1 MAPFKP
7 VDRRG
12 KGRKASV
19 VTRLEYVDSPSVAM
33 PEEVTTKLKHVG
45 QSRQRLDGLEKVTGA
60 ALYVD
65 DLEFGPNLLYAEIVE
80 SPHAHALIK
89 RIDTAEAEK
98 VPGVVRVVTGKDF
111 PDRFGLYMQD
121 RFIFPTDR
129 VRFVGEQVAAVI
141 ARDAKTAKRAAK
153 LVKIAYEELT
163 PVLDLG
169 EALSDNAVLVHPDLG
184 GYSHCP
190 WFFPKSKTNIA
201 HWRKTRKGDVD
212 KGFQE
217 ADLVFEETYTVPRY
231 AHCAI
236 EPHAI
241 VGLYDLSG
249 RLTLWSASQS
259 PYTQRHVFAQ
269 ALAARG
275 ISHKDIRVVTPY
287 VGGGFGGK
295 AGVSMEIIGAALAVL
310 VKGYPVKL
318 RWSRAQEFYNTYQRQ
333 GVVAHIKMGV
343 RMDGAITAI
352 EHTLR
357 WDAGAYVEYGANVVN
372 AVGLSATGPYRIP
385 NVKIDSVCV
394 YTNLPPGGPYRG
406 FGYSE
411 FMFGLESHINTL
423 AKMIGI
429 DPVKFRRKNAIR
441 EGDTLAY
448 GARMNASGLEEAI
461 DRVAREIGW
470 GKKELSKDPR
480 KAIGKGF
487 ACFWKAPAMPPNAAS
502 AAFLK
507 FNEDGS
513 LNLSVSGMEI
523 GQGYLTVMAQIAAE
537 VLTVP
542 LSKIRVEPPDTD
554 RNAYEWQTVGSH
566 VTWGCGN
573 AVKAAALDA
582 REKMFDVVHRAHGF
596 SKDDLYLEDEKVKCR
611 THPEFALPLK
621 DFVISGIQTAHGNF
635 LGGPILGSGI
645 FMPEFTSALSD
656 PETSQGG
663 HPNVHYTVGAAAVIL
678 EVDKD
683 TGKMKVL
690 KATLAVDAGKAVNPD
705 LVNGQIIGGMVQ
717 GLATVLYEDMRYDF
731 KGKLLNANFADYKI
745 PTAMDIPE
753 QIVPIIVEVPQP
765 DGPYGARGVGEH
777 TMIPAA
783 AMVANAV
790 EDAVGQ
796 RIRSMPIT
804 AEKVALALH
813 GIQYEDVKGAY
824 MGFCHVARASEVG
837 SQSVSCAPEPQVS
850 SSITEKPFQR
860 GGCRGRGGEPANRKG

>member
-1 MAPFKP
+1 M
-7 VDRRG
+7 
-12 KGRKASV
+12 
-19 VTRLEYVDSPSVAM
+19 
-33 PEEVTTKLKHVG
+33 TTLKFVG
-45 QSRQRLDGLEKVTGA
+45 EPAQRIDGLDKITGA
-60 ALYVD
+60 AQFVD
-65 DLEFGPNLLYAEIVE
+65 DLEFGPNLLHVEIVE
-80 SPHAHALIK
+80 SPYAHALI
-89 RIDTAEAEK
+89 RSIDTSEAEK

-111 PDRFGLYMQD
+111 PYRFGLYMQD
-121 RFIFPTDR
+121 RYIFPTDR

-141 ARDAKTAKRAAK
+141 ARDAKTAKRAAS
-153 LVKIAYEELT
+153 LVTVQYKEL
-163 PVLDLG
+163 PSVLDLG
-169 EALSDNAVLVHPDLG
+169 EALKANATLVHPDLG
-184 GYSHCP
+184 NYPHCP
-190 WFFPKSKTNIA
+190 WFFPRAGTNIA
-201 HWRKTRKGDVD
+201 HWRKTRKGNLE
-212 KGFQE
+212 KGFAE
-217 ADLVFEETYTVPRY
+217 ADLIFEETYTVPRY

-241 VGLYDLSG
+241 VGLLDRSG

-269 ALAARG
+269 ALAPLG

-295 AGVSMEIIGAALAVL
+295 AGVSMEIIGAALAAV

-333 GVVAHIKMGV
+333 GVIARIKMGV
-343 RMDGAITAI
+343 KKNGTITAI
-352 EHTLR
+352 EHTLH

-394 YTNLPPGGPYRG
+394 YTNMPPGGPYRG

-411 FMFGLESHINTL
+411 FHFGLESHINTM
-423 AKMIGI
+423 AKKLGM
-429 DPVKFRRKNAIR
+429 DAVEFRRRNAIR
-441 EGDTLAY
+441 EGDELAY
-448 GARMNASGLEEAI
+448 GAKMNPSGLHEAI
-461 DRVAREIGW
+461 DRVAKEIDW
-470 GKKELSKDPR
+470 EEKETSSDPR

-513 LNLSVSGMEI
+513 LNISVSGMEI

-537 VLTVP
+537 ILTP
-542 LSKIRVEPPDTD
+542 PPEKIRIELPDTD

-573 AVKAAALDA
+573 AVKAAAIDA
-582 REKMFDVVHRAHGF
+582 REKIFDVVHRAHGLA
-596 SKDDLYLEDEKVKCR
+596 KDALYLEEEKVKCR
-611 THPEFALPLK
+611 TSPEFKLPLK
-621 DFVISGIQTAHGNF
+621 DFVISGIQTSQGNF
-635 LGGPILGSGI
+635 IGGPILGSGV

-663 HPNVHYTVGAAAVIL
+663 HPNVHYTVGAAAVKL
-678 EVDKD
+678 EVDRE

-705 LVNGQIIGGMVQ
+705 LVNGQIVGGMVQ
-717 GLATVLYEDMRYDF
+717 GLATVLYEDMRYGLN
-731 KGKLLNANFADYKI
+731 GKLLNANFTDYKI
-745 PTAMDIPE
+745 PTAMDIPKE
-753 QIVPIIVEVPQP
+753 IVPIIVEVPQP
-765 DGPYGARGVGEH
+765 DGPFGARGVGEH

-790 EDAVGQ
+790 EDAVGL
-796 RIRSMPIT
+796 RIKSLPIT
-804 AEKVALALH
+804 AEKVALAMRE
-813 GIQYEDVKGAY
+813 IPYEEVKGASL
-824 MGFCHVARASEVG
+824 GFCFSGKAESYAFEVEDPKKK
-837 SQSVSCAPEPQVS
+837 SA
-850 SSITEKPFQR
+850 
-860 GGCRGRGGEPANRKG
+860 KGKKKR